1 MISLR
6 SLLLE
11 VYGGPKAIILAG
23 GAGVGKST
31 FTNTLTP
38 FLPSNFKVFNPDTFN
53 PNDDPKAPKVSAN
66 SNAIRTKEI
75 PKAIQAHQS
84 FIYDTTGQNYQ
95 ETLNVVQAA
104 QAEGYK
110 VMIIT
115 LYASPIVTF
124 LRNFSRDRKVEKNGV
139 LNSWANVYKNVED
152 YSKIPNVEYLL
163 VQSPLSQKE
172 VNDVSA
178 FERAF
183 KGNELDEYFKDIISK
198 DPEKFQSSN
207 KKPKPESDIQSAE
220 DLPDPETLKAR
231 EEKKKA
237 SEKRFSDT
245 IKYVKDQFKEVEKY
259 LKVLKP
265 LNYKEA
271 IGQVKNFVKP

>member
-1 MISLR
+1 MISLV
-6 SLLLE
+6 SLLKE
-11 VYGGPKAIILAG
+11 VYGGAPKAIIMTG

-31 FTNTLTP
+31 FLNAIEPHLTADV
-38 FLPSNFKVFNPDTFN
+38 KIFNPDTFN
-53 PNDDPKAPKVSAN
+53 PDDDPKKPNIVKN
-66 SNAIRTKEI
+66 NKLIRTQAI

-115 LYASPIVTF
+115 LYSSPIVSF
-124 LRNFSRDRKVEKNGV
+124 LRNFSRDRSLPRYAV
-139 LNSWANVYKNVED
+139 LDNWAKVYKNVED
-152 YSKIPNVEYLL
+152 FSKIPNIEYLL
-163 VQSPLSQKE
+163 VQSPLSKEE
-172 VNDVSA
+172 VNAVSA

-183 KGNELDEYFKDIISK
+183 KGNELDEYFKELLQK
-198 DPEKFQSSN
+198 DPDKFKSSFR
-207 KKPKPESDIQSAE
+207 KPESNIEKAE
-220 DLPDPETLKAR
+220 DLPDAETLKAK

-237 SEKRFSDT
+237 SEDKFKGAIDN
-245 IKYVKDQFKEVEKY
+245 IKDQFKEVEKY

-265 LNYKEA
+265 VNYKEA